1 MHFYKKHQ
9 RLILIRND
17 LYIRIFCGKNNLSI
31 KGKLNYVI
39 KQYISDIKS
48 FSQNFLFTNLH
59 KKLWAFGTFFA
70 GQCRILR
77 YLVDEM
83 KKLTQHNDESVVQTF
98 WNVWF
103 CCTQN
108 LIQYLKFNSKTI
120 NCPIKYYSEQ
130 MRIHRF
136 QL

>member
-1 MHFYKKHQ
+1 MGF
-9 RLILIRND
+9 RN
-17 LYIRIFCGKNNLSI
+17 
-31 KGKLNYVI
+31 
-39 KQYISDIKS
+39 
-48 FSQNFLFTNLH
+48 
-59 KKLWAFGTFFA
+59 FFRRA
-70 GQCRILR
+70 MCILR

-108 LIQYLKFNSKTI
+108 LIQYLKFNSNAV
-120 NCPIKYYSEQ
+120 NCPIKYCFGQ